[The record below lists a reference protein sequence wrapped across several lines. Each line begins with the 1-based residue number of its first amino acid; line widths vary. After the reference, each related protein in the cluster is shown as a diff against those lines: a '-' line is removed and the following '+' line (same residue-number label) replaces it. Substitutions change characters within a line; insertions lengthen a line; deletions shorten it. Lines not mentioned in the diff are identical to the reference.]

1 MLLLFFCLISGLQ
14 YFIAFALVFPSFS
27 LPVFPPP
34 FWSCAVVFSMARA
47 PGCDGLAALCLVS
60 RRSVWSRGALLRGLS
75 QCRCECELVN
85 PCESRASRVP
95 VVHCLSARSIEEQ
108 PWLSVIDLAPRG
120 SWGGRDGSIYRGGRI
135 ICQLHQLGPPLCSP
149 PHRQPSPRNPRMG
162 LVRGKILFK
171 IFLHVRII
179 I

>member
-14 YFIAFALVFPSFS
+14 YFIAFALVFSSFS

-75 QCRCECELVN
+75 QCRCECELLD
-85 PCESRASRVP
+85 PCESLASRVP
-95 VVHCLSARSIEEQ
+95 VVPLPLRSKHRGTTVSLS
-108 PWLSVIDLAPRG
+108 LTFDLTPRG
-120 SWGGRDGSIYRGGRI
+120 EDGMVASAEEAESSASSSASSDRPSAVLPIV
-135 ICQLHQLGPPLCSP
+135 SP
-149 PHRQPSPRNPRMG
+149 PREVLARVS
-162 LVRGKILFK
+162 
-171 IFLHVRII
+171 
-179 I
+179 